1 MQCPLLPPDTNT
13 DTDTASDADFREY
26 SAVEA
31 VISHQHHPD
40 NPAQNTSFRS
50 ATGCETQVLTIPSKR
65 NMKTDTET
73 AEMVDSVVMEDTK
86 CRVTQ
91 CSKVSNSSRHGDG

>member
-1 MQCPLLPPDTNT
+1 M
-13 DTDTASDADFREY
+13 
-26 SAVEA
+26 
-31 VISHQHHPD
+31 
-40 NPAQNTSFRS
+40 
-50 ATGCETQVLTIPSKR
+50 LTIPSKR

-73 AEMVDSVVMEDTK
+73 AEVVDSVEMEDTK